1 MRKKYKTKFPVARI
15 KKIMQMDE
23 DVGKVAQATPILIS
37 KALELF
43 MQSLIDEAC
52 METRSKNAKRLTAAH
67 LKKTILDKDQF
78 DFLRDIVANVPDPQ
92 GGTGASASAGGVSG
106 SGDAED
112 GNHSSSN
119 ASGSG
124 SGSGGH
130 HKHSNSN
137 SNNHNNNNNHNS
149 SSSSSSSNSTSL
161 KKEEADPYAASAM
174 DFASAM
180 AAAKKG
186 APSKP
191 VAASRNRG

>member
-52 METRSKNAKRLTAAH
+52 METRAKNAKRLTAAH

-78 DFLRDIVANVPDPQ
+78 DFLRDIVENVADPQ
-92 GGTGASASAGGVSG
+92 GGAG
-106 SGDAED
+106 SGA
-112 GNHSSSN
+112 
-119 ASGSG
+119 GSG
-124 SGSGGH
+124 SVGADEG
-130 HKHSNSN
+130 
-137 SNNHNNNNNHNS
+137 NS
-149 SSSSSSSNSTSL
+149 SSSSGSNQPHSSSSNGM
-161 KKEEADPYAASAM
+161 KMEEDDDYESSAAA
-174 DFASAM
+174 DFAGAM
-180 AAAKKG
+180 AAARKG

-191 VAASRNRG
+191 VATKSKRGAPKVKEEEEDDYDNE